1 MMEIRIDPRRT
12 AVALFAVAVALILMH
27 FAVMFSRFV
36 LHHGQLLG
44 LVDTFNV
51 NVENNVPT
59 FFSALLL
66 FACAVALALVA
77 RLPENSASDRRHWN
91 GLGLVFL
98 FLALDED
105 ASIHELF
112 IDPLKHFLP
121 EQGILHFGWI
131 VPYAVL
137 ALVLGLLYLR
147 FVLRLPAPT
156 RGLTIASGATYLAG
170 ALVFEM
176 IGGWY
181 ISDVSGWQDFPYMT
195 IVAGEEFLEMCGAIL
210 FLYTL
215 LDRLRRGLG
224 GKPLA
229 LRFPSA

>member
-1 MMEIRIDPRRT
+1 MELRIEPRRT
-12 AVALFAVAVALILMH
+12 ALTLFAIAVMLLAAH
-27 FAVMFSRFV
+27 FAMMFSRFV

-59 FFSALLL
+59 FFSAFLLL
-66 FACAVALALVA
+66 ACAATLAVVA
-77 RLPENSASDRRHWN
+77 RMPGNSASDRRHWA
-91 GLGLVFL
+91 GLGLIFL

-112 IDPLKHFLP
+112 INPLKYFLP
-121 EQGILHFGWI
+121 DHGVLHFGWI
-131 VPYAVL
+131 VPYALL
-137 ALVLGLLYLR
+137 ALVIGVLYLR
-147 FVLRLPAPT
+147 FVLRLPEPT
-156 RGLTIASGATYLAG
+156 RSLTITSGCVYLSGAF
-170 ALVFEM
+170 VFEM

-181 ISDVSGWQDFPYMT
+181 VSEVSGWMDFPYMT

-215 LDRLRRGLG
+215 LDRLQRGLG
-224 GKPLA
+224 GEPLA
-229 LRFPSA
+229 IRFASA

>member
-1 MMEIRIDPRRT
+1 MMEIRIEPRR
-12 AVALFAVAVALILMH
+12 AALALFAVAVMLLAAH

-59 FFSALLL
+59 FFSAFLL
-66 FACAVALALVA
+66 FACAVALAVVA
-77 RLPENSASDRRHWN
+77 RMPDNSASDRRHWN
-91 GLGLVFL
+91 GLGLIFL

-112 IDPLKHFLP
+112 INPLKYVLP
-121 EQGILHFGWI
+121 DHGILHFGWI
-131 VPYAVL
+131 VPYAIV
-137 ALVLGLLYLR
+137 ALVIGVLYLR
-147 FVLRLPAPT
+147 FALRLPEPT
-156 RGLTIASGATYLAG
+156 RSLTFAAGSTYLAG
-170 ALVFEM
+170 AFVFEM

-181 ISDVSGWQDFPYMT
+181 ISEVSGWMDFPYMT

-215 LDRLRRGLG
+215 LDRLQRGLG
-224 GKPLA
+224 GEPLRI
-229 LRFPSA
+229 RFTSA

>member
-1 MMEIRIDPRRT
+1 MELRIEPRRT
-12 AVALFAVAVALILMH
+12 ALALFACAVVLIIAH

-59 FFSALLL
+59 FFSAFLL
-66 FACAVALALVA
+66 FSCAVTLAVVA
-77 RLPENSASDRRHWN
+77 RMPDRGPGERRHWN
-91 GLGLVFL
+91 GLGLIFL

-105 ASIHELF
+105 ASIHELL
-112 IDPLKHFLP
+112 INPLKYFLP
-121 EQGILHFGWI
+121 EHGVLHFGWI
-131 VPYAVL
+131 LPYAIL
-137 ALVLGLLYLR
+137 ALVIGLVYLR
-147 FVLRLPAPT
+147 FVLRLPEPT
-156 RGLTIASGATYLAG
+156 RTLAIASGCVYLAG

-181 ISDVSGWQDFPYMT
+181 ISEVSGWQDFPYMT
-195 IVAGEEFLEMCGAIL
+195 IVACEEFLEMCGAIL

-215 LDRLRRGLG
+215 LDRIRRDLG
-224 GKPLA
+224 GEPLTI
-229 LRFPSA
+229 RFGSS

>member
-1 MMEIRIDPRRT
+1 MELRIEPRRAALALFAI
-12 AVALFAVAVALILMH
+12 AVALVAAH

-59 FFSALLL
+59 FFSAFLL
-66 FACAVALALVA
+66 FTCAVTLAVVA
-77 RLPENSASDRRHWN
+77 RMPGNSASDRRHWT
-91 GLGLVFL
+91 GLAVIFL

-112 IDPLKHFLP
+112 INPLKYFLP
-121 EQGILHFGWI
+121 AEGVLHFAWI
-131 VPYAVL
+131 VPYGVL
-137 ALVLGLLYLR
+137 ALVIGLVYLR
-147 FVLRLPAPT
+147 FVLRLAEPT
-156 RGLTIASGATYLAG
+156 RSLTVASGFVYLTG
-170 ALVFEM
+170 AFVFEM

-181 ISDVSGWQDFPYMT
+181 VSEVSRWQDFPYMT

-210 FLYTL
+210 FLYAL
-215 LDRLRRGLG
+215 LDRLQRGLG
-224 GKPLA
+224 REPLA
-229 LRFPSA
+229 IRLTSA

>member
-1 MMEIRIDPRRT
+1 MRIEPRRVALALFAT
-12 AVALFAVAVALILMH
+12 AVALLGAHL
-27 FAVMFSRFV
+27 AVMYSRFV

-44 LVDTFNV
+44 LVDTFNL

-59 FFSALLL
+59 FFSAFLLL
-66 FACAVALALVA
+66 ACAVALAVVA
-77 RLPENSASDRRHWN
+77 RMPAHTPSDRRHWN
-91 GLGLVFL
+91 GLGLIFL

-105 ASIHELF
+105 ASIHELL
-112 IDPLKHFLP
+112 INPLKRVLP
-121 EQGILHFGWI
+121 EEGILHFGWV
-131 VPYAVL
+131 VPYAIL
-137 ALVLGLLYLR
+137 ALVIGLLYLR

-156 RGLTIASGATYLAG
+156 RGLTIASGCVYLSG

-181 ISDVSGWQDFPYMT
+181 LSEVSGWMNFPYMT
-195 IVAGEEFLEMCGAIL
+195 IVAAEEFLEMCGAIL

-224 GKPLA
+224 GQPLVI
-229 LRFPSA
+229 RFG